1 MTSKLAVSSSLDH
14 NISPGLVLAHFTSGA
29 VLFII
34 ISAAFE
40 FSDITDLLAFY
51 GVYHRNPTNQL
62 IHFFGVPGILWTI
75 LIFLVHLK
83 VPMVETPSFVKQ
95 ILPVGH
101 QITYGLLLTLFYL
114 FFYLTIDPFG
124 GILYAPVLYVM
135 YMSAVYLTDQDQQK
149 VDGKKWSGTG
159 KLLLFTLVVHFFC
172 WWIQIAVG
180 HVIEGAQPASLQS
193 LGGAVTVAP
202 LFAFYE
208 GLWYLGINKQLQT
221 QTLELVEQYTYDLC
235 TSGTVKMT
243 ACEGLSKESSNNEN
257 VEEVPEQTN
266 MDEVRKEHGDEDGN
280 GDEDLNENLSE
291 DVREGVNEHMR
302 EHMDEELN

>member
-14 NISPGLVLAHFTSGA
+14 KISPGLVLAHFTSGA
-29 VLFII
+29 VIFLI

-40 FSDITDLLAFY
+40 FADITDLLAFY

-62 IHFFGVPGILWTI
+62 IHFFGVPGILWTL
-75 LIFLVHLK
+75 LIFLAHLK
-83 VPMVETPSFVKQ
+83 VPMVETPSVVKQ

-101 QITYGLLLTLFYL
+101 QITYGLLLALFYL
-114 FFYLTIDPFG
+114 LFYLTIDPFG

-159 KLLLFTLVVHFFC
+159 KLLVFALVVHFFS

-208 GLWYLGINKQLQT
+208 GLWYLGINKKLQT
-221 QTLELVEQYTYDLC
+221 QTLKLVEQYTYDIC
-235 TSGTVKMT
+235 TSGKVQMT
-243 ACEGLSKESSNNEN
+243 ACEGLRKESFNNKN
-257 VEEVPEQTN
+257 VEEVPAQTN
-266 MDEVRKEHGDEDGN
+266 MDEVRE
-280 GDEDLNENLSE
+280 ENLSK
-291 DVREGVNEHMR
+291 DVREGVNEHVR
-302 EHMDEELN
+302 EHMNEELN

>member
-1 MTSKLAVSSSLDH
+1 MTSKLTVVSSSLDH
-14 NISPGLVLAHFTSGA
+14 KISPGLVLAHFFSGA
-29 VLFII
+29 ALFII
-34 ISAAFE
+34 VSAAFD
-40 FSDITDLLAFY
+40 FADITDLLAFY

-75 LIFLVHLK
+75 IIFLVHLK
-83 VPMVETPSFVKQ
+83 VPMVAGTTPSVVVKK

-124 GILYAPVLYVM
+124 GILYAPVLYAM

-159 KLLLFTLVVHFFC
+159 KLLLFTLVLHLFS

-208 GLWYLGINKQLQT
+208 GLWYLGINKKLQT
-221 QTLELVEQYTYDLC
+221 QTLKLVEQYTYDIC
-235 TSGTVKMT
+235 TSGKVQMT
-243 ACEGLSKESSNNEN
+243 ACEGLRKESSNNKN

-266 MDEVRKEHGDEDGN
+266 MDEVRE
-280 GDEDLNENLSE
+280 ENLSK
-291 DVREGVNEHMR
+291 DVREGVNEHVR
-302 EHMDEELN
+302 EHMNEELN